1 MKKDGDSEEDEVE
14 ARTREYERR
23 RNCEGTCLFSTF
35 VHTPLLFSFPQQRT
49 SKVESIS
56 ID

>member
-14 ARTREYERR
+14 ARTREYETR